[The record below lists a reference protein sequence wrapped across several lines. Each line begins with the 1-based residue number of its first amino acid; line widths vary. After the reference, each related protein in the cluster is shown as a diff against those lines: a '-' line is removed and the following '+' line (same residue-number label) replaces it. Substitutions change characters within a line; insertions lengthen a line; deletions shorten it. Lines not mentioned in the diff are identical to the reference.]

1 MNATAATSD
10 VFHDRR
16 IKNSRK
22 SSKKNKNKKKDLVDL
37 EVTQ

>member
-10 VFHDRR
+10 VILDRR
-16 IKNSRK
+16 RKNSRK
-22 SSKKNKNKKKDLVDL
+22 SSKKKKDLVDL